1 MDKEILI
8 IRHVVHCTIKKIY
21 NQKTKVGSRKLDI
34 SKIFQPPCLQGKGPS
49 KLGPRGR
56 KLQVQ
61 IGSCVW
67 YTVYTCVYMY
77 TYICICIY
85 IGYST
90 HTHIYICQYHH
101 ISTICVYIQ
110 VHHNK
115 CHILTLR
122 PLQPRLFALLSH
134 LPSHLAA
141 CPAAKP
147 LENLK
152 GFGFEAWHGNL
163 ARILGRK
170 SYELNKLDGKI
181 DLSFLYSRIHGGF
194 PVCGVGNQQISKP
207 HHSAFAHQGVNTW
220 SQKKIW

>member
-1 MDKEILI
+1 MEAGNWTYPKFSNLPAFKEKVL
-8 IRHVVHCTIKKIY
+8 RNLVLE
-21 NQKTKVGSRKLDI
+21 VGSCRYKSEAVYDTQSI
-34 SKIFQPPCLQGKGPS
+34 H
-49 KLGPRGR
+49 
-56 KLQVQ
+56 
-61 IGSCVW
+61 
-67 YTVYTCVYMY
+67 VYTCIRISVYV
-77 TYICICIY
+77 YILGILPIHIY
-85 IGYST
+85 
-90 HTHIYICQYHH
+90 IYICQYHH

-207 HHSAFAHQGVNTW
+207 HHSAFAHQGVNT
-220 SQKKIW
+220 